1 MISSCDGVSNIAKKP
16 RGYHLTQDY
25 RDTNVTTYLVVFAL
39 HMLGAEHQTYNV
51 QVMKFNDISECQKAR
66 PLDDGIAS
74 VCTTK
79 RNDGTGFVAAMNCGR
94 GVSTIVAGRQV
105 LAFTC
110 PPSMSIPK

>member
-1 MISSCDGVSNIAKKP
+1 MTA
-16 RGYHLTQDY
+16 
-25 RDTNVTTYLVVFAL
+25 YLVVFAL

-74 VCTTK
+74 VCTTTQD
-79 RNDGTGFVAAMNCGR
+79 DGTRFIAAMNCQR

-105 LAFTC
+105 MAFNC
-110 PPSMSIPK
+110 SPYISIPK